1 MCEWM
6 TYWVWRGNVRSKSRT
21 NEGTGIMTIA
31 FDKLALVKQLEHDDA
46 FSRNQAETLAES
58 LHETVFGDMATVFS
72 LKETENTLRGV
83 VKETETALRGVVKE
97 TETALRGLV
106 KETETALRVEIK
118 ETETE
123 LRVEIKET
131 ETALRAEIKSSES
144 ALRIEMASISA
155 RLEALEKSLRAD
167 MAALERAMRADMK
180 VLEHALK
187 LWVGSVAVGIVTV
200 LGGLMTLLRFVH

>member
-6 TYWVWRGNVRSKSRT
+6 TYWAWRGNVRSKSRT

-83 VKETETALRGVVKE
+83 VKETETALRG
-97 TETALRGLV
+97 LV

-131 ETALRAEIKSSES
+131 ETALRAEIKASES

-180 VLEHALK
+180 VLEHSLK